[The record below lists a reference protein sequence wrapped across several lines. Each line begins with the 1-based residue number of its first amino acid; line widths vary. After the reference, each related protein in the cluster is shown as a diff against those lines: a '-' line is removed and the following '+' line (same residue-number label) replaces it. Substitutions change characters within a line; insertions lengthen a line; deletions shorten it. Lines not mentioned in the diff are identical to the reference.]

1 MPGSLA
7 GWKPFRRR
15 ARNFLRRMNLA
26 KKQNSEANKM
36 KKKTDAANA
45 KTMLPNE
52 KSSTEKVLGP
62 ELEGKWEE
70 VILDEMVE
78 VAEVEEERMDLAPWC
93 DHPQLDYWGGNWSV
107 YCATTWIQKKLFP
120 LSEL

>member
-62 ELEGKWEE
+62 ELEGMWQ
-70 VILDEMVE
+70 I
-78 VAEVEEERMDLAPWC
+78 
-93 DHPQLDYWGGNWSV
+93 
-107 YCATTWIQKKLFP
+107 T
-120 LSEL
+120 